1 MIFLSYF
8 VILFKN
14 KTKISGDLDSPDPIE
29 NTSGSEDRVINNTDK
44 NINNWSQI
52 KSSSYSN
59 VDNLFGIRDIR
70 NFISDDNFYS

>member
-14 KTKISGDLDSPDPIE
+14 KTKISGHLDSPDPIE
-29 NTSGSEDRVINNTDK
+29 NTSGSEDGVINNTDK